1 MMMEWLEK
9 VENFFLNILKK
20 IKLGFLAKI
29 YEEHREGMRYL
40 VFGALATVVNIAA
53 YSICMYTFDIPNGIS
68 NIIAWVIAAIF
79 AYFTNKFF
87 VFDSKVNTKK
97 ELIKEITSFFSCR
110 ILTLIIDE
118 IIMIVTVDKW
128 HFNGVLMKVVAN
140 IIVIILN
147 YIFSKIIIFKKG
159 AKENE

>member
-40 VFGALATVVNIAA
+40 VFGALATVVNIAVYA
-53 YSICMYTFDIPNGIS
+53 ICMYAFNIENGIS
-68 NIIAWVIAAIF
+68 NIIAWVVAAIF

-87 VFDSKVNTKK
+87 VFDSKVNTKQ
-97 ELIKEITSFFSCR
+97 ELIQEVTSFFSCR